1 MRETH
6 AIDKFFPEINNL
18 KYIYVFISQNS
29 ILPYLIDEFNLIMNV
44 LLIDQTRKKEQ
55 DA

>member
-1 MRETH
+1 MYSYP
-6 AIDKFFPEINNL
+6 K
-18 KYIYVFISQNS
+18 
-29 ILPYLIDEFNLIMNV
+29 ILFSHLIDEFNLIMNV